1 MKTLLLLLLISLS
14 TNAYSQ
20 ACQEVFFTDT
30 TERYQIISYFK
41 MFRPYTHLSLGRV
54 IVVYRFENKGDKC
67 WRLRYINDDKCLDEC
82 PTKYA
87 YDEGTMLFLIH
98 DADQDGKPLPNPNCQ
113 QSRACIEEVV
123 QGWLYIHPRKDK
135 WIVETDSKGNRK
147 RVNLSKLEPIKA
159 DTTERTIRFKKDG
172 TVVPF

>member
-1 MKTLLLLLLISLS
+1 MKTLLLVLLISLS

-20 ACQEVFFTDT
+20 ACQEVTFKDS
-30 TERYQIISYFK
+30 TERDQIISYFK
-41 MFRPYTHLSLGRV
+41 VLRLFAHYSLGRV
-54 IVVYRFENKGDKC
+54 IVLYRFENKGDKC
-67 WRLRYINDDKCLDEC
+67 WRLRFVNDDKCLDEC

-87 YDEGTMLFLIH
+87 YEVADMLFLIH